1 MEKLSGGNNMKLIRL
16 FSVIFVFAITSS
28 AFSQWVSVG
37 SVTNAGTFPSISV
50 YGQDG
55 VVIAGGPAGTPKVF
69 KSTNG
74 GTSFTDISG
83 NLPAGK
89 ELFCVWAVDANT
101 IYVGDGGASG
111 GAGGDAKVYKTTDG
125 GTTWV
130 QIMNTGGPAGFFNS
144 IVFSKSTPSVGVI
157 QSDPPLGV
165 GTPYYVRRTTDGG
178 TTWTTVTCPG
188 VTGQASS
195 QNGLVVIDAN
205 FYGFGLGNALPA
217 RVVITT
223 DGGTTWNTRQSAITG
238 TNGFVGGFCFS
249 DDKQRGLMGL
259 STSLPNLGRTTDG
272 GVTWSTVNIGA
283 GVTGYANLKWI
294 SGTDIVYVA
303 GAVGAGGVIK
313 RSTDGGVT
321 WTLMTTSG
329 VANITHMEY
338 FKVGS
343 QIFLYAVSSAGSVIK
358 YADLVGIDPENTT
371 VPSEFALQQNYP
383 NPFNPST
390 TVKFSVPV
398 SGSVSLK
405 IYNSLGTEVMA
416 VLDKNL
422 MQGNYVENIDMN
434 GFSSGTYF
442 YTLSGAGFK
451 DTKKM
456 ILVK

>member
-1 MEKLSGGNNMKLIRL
+1 
-16 FSVIFVFAITSS
+16 
-28 AFSQWVSVG
+28 
-37 SVTNAGTFPSISV
+37 
-50 YGQDG
+50 
-55 VVIAGGPAGTPKVF
+55 
-69 KSTNG
+69 
-74 GTSFTDISG
+74 
-83 NLPAGK
+83 
-89 ELFCVWAVDANT
+89 
-101 IYVGDGGASG
+101 
-111 GAGGDAKVYKTTDG
+111 
-125 GTTWV
+125 
-130 QIMNTGGPAGFFNS
+130 
-144 IVFSKSTPSVGVI
+144 VFSKSTPSFGVI

-165 GTPYYVRRTTDGG
+165 GTPYFVRKTTDGG
-178 TTWTTVTCPG
+178 ATWLTVTCPG

-205 FYGFGLGNALPA
+205 FYGFGLGNLAPA

-223 DGGTTWNTRQSAITG
+223 DGGTTWNTRQSPTTG

-249 DDKQRGLMGL
+249 DDKQRGIMGL

-294 SGTDIVYVA
+294 SATNIVYVS
-303 GAVGAGGVIK
+303 GAVGAGGVVK
-313 RSTDGGVT
+313 RSVDGGVT

-338 FKVGS
+338 FRVTTNVY
-343 QIFLYAVSSAGSVIK
+343 LYAVNSAGSVIK
-358 YADLVGIDPENTT
+358 YTDNITGIDPANNT

-398 SGSVSLK
+398 SGNVSLK
-405 IYNSLGTEVMA
+405 IYNSLGTEVMT
-416 VLDKNL
+416 VLDKEL
-422 MQGNYVENIDMN
+422 ALGNYAENIDMN
-434 GFSSGTYF
+434 GFSSGIYF